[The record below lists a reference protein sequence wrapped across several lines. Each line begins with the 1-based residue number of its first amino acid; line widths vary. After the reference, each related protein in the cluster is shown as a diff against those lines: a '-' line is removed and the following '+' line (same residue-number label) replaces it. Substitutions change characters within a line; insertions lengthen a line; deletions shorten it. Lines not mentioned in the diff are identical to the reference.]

1 METVEGTRLHYGDF
15 IVIVAYFAFV
25 LFIGLW
31 VCIKIFFFLF
41 KNFLCSP
48 GGHDPKVHVLIIE
61 MSIIECLFNQQN
73 LFFKENLKF
82 LQFL

>member
-1 METVEGTRLHYGDF
+1 ML
-15 IVIVAYFAFV
+15 VA
-25 LFIGLW
+25 
-31 VCIKIFFFLF
+31 
-41 KNFLCSP
+41 P
-48 GGHDPKVHVLIIE
+48 GAMHDPKVHVLIIE